1 MIARLC
7 SDASTC
13 WRHLRMNALRP
24 QPFLE
29 VRVED
34 TVGLPTLL
42 GLCAGYEL
50 GQWRSRQFAKYL
62 IRNLIEFIYPIEEWD
77 AANSATGVEMTAR
90 AAEAVYKTT
99 KYENRG
105 EIGELILFSILR
117 SYYGSLPV
125 VSKFYFKSAVNDT
138 VKGFDAVHFI
148 KGKDGLELWLGEVKF
163 YTDAAAAIRDVIEE
177 LHKHLEADYL
187 RGEFTWI
194 GNKMRGDGPH
204 YHEIRRLFDDK
215 TSLDQV
221 FPVLHIPVLITYE
234 SKAIGTHDIVNDV
247 YRAAIE
253 AELRHHF
260 ESFKGRCAIQRAA
273 VHLILVPLGS
283 KRALQEDFDSRLRAA
298 QDL

>member
-1 MIARLC
+1 
-7 SDASTC
+7 
-13 WRHLRMNALRP
+13 MNFPRP
-24 QPFLE
+24 QPFLD

-34 TVGLPTLL
+34 TADLPTLL

-50 GQWRSRQFAKYL
+50 GQWRSKQFAKYL
-62 IRNLIEFIYPIEEWD
+62 IRHLIEFIYPMEEWG

-90 AAEAVYKTT
+90 AAEAVYKTQ

-105 EIGELILFSILR
+105 EIGELILFSVLR
-117 SYYGSLPV
+117 AHYGSLPV
-125 VSKFYFKSAVNDT
+125 ISKFYFKSAVNDT

-148 KGKDGLELWLGEVKF
+148 EGKNGLELWLGEVKF
-163 YTDAAAAIRDVIEE
+163 YTDAAAAIRHVLEE
-177 LHKHLEADYL
+177 LDAHLEASYL

-194 GNKMRGDGPH
+194 GNKMRADGPH
-204 YHEIRRLFDDK
+204 YERIRQLLDDK

-234 SKAIGTHDIVNDV
+234 SQAVGAHSIVDEI
-247 YRAAIE
+247 YKTAIE
-253 AELRHHF
+253 AELRYHF
-260 ESFKGRCAIQRAA
+260 QSFRGRCAVQRVA

-283 KRALQEDFDSRLRAA
+283 KRALQEAFDSRLRAA